1 MPQLGGKPA
10 KKTKKT
16 SSDSKRH
23 FTVVMG
29 NKEHGLY
36 VSSTPSSA
44 AKKAVT
50 KLCAANKSKKV
61 DFHIREITQGSKK
74 KIYGPYEGY
83 IEKLKEP
90 IELKGRVIK
99 YKPVAKLSGK
109 TGVKKGGMRGGAK
122 SIVVNMDYQPKFRII
137 TNADFRKNYLFNP
150 IDLVLNLQKT
160 YEKNLGDRTKGI
172 PTASSDRKRISFI
185 FRKDINDEKIEAFLN
200 DEEKK
205 SEILRKLEELRIPY
219 EVKIFLDIPYIFD
232 DESTPRYEERLYLV
246 YTPSANLASTAPPYN
261 PANNKN
267 YNRLN
272 KMRGW
277 HKIRTL
283 NEFNKHTTDLS
294 PENKE
299 KLKRN
304 YEQFI
309 EKPLKTNT

>member
-1 MPQLGGKPA
+1 MPQFGGK
-10 KKTKKT
+10 
-16 SSDSKRH
+16 DSKRH

-29 NKEHGLY
+29 GKEHGLY

-44 AKKAVT
+44 ARKAVT
-50 KLCAANKSKKV
+50 KLCTANKSKKV
-61 DFHIREITQGSKK
+61 EFHIREITQGSKK
-74 KIYGPYEGY
+74 KTYGPYEGY

-137 TNADFRKNYLFNP
+137 TNADFRKNYLFNT

-160 YEKNLGDRTKGI
+160 YEKNLGDRTKSI
-172 PTASSDRKRISFI
+172 PTPSSDRKSISFI

-205 SEILRKLEELRIPY
+205 SEILRKLEELKIPY

-267 YNRLN
+267 YNTLN
-272 KMRGW
+272 KMRGL

-283 NEFNKHTTDLS
+283 NAFNKHTTDLS

-309 EKPLKTNT
+309 KNPLKTNT

>member
-1 MPQLGGKPA
+1 M
-10 KKTKKT
+10 KKT

-44 AKKAVT
+44 ARKAVT

-61 DFHIREITQGSKK
+61 EFYIREITQGSKK
-74 KIYGPYEGY
+74 KTYGPYNGY

-109 TGVKKGGMRGGAK
+109 KGVKKGGMRGGAK
-122 SIVVNMDYQPKFRII
+122 NIVVNMDYKPKFRII
-137 TNADFRKNYLFNP
+137 TNADFRRKYLFNP
-150 IDLVLNLQKT
+150 LNLVLNLQKT
-160 YEKNLGDRTKGI
+160 CEKNLVDITKGI
-172 PTASSDRKRISFI
+172 PTASSDRKSIFFI
-185 FRKDINDEKIEAFLN
+185 FRKDIDDEKIEAFLN

-205 SEILRKLEELRIPY
+205 SEILRNLEELRIPY

-232 DESTPRYEERLYLV
+232 GESTPRYEERLYLE

-272 KMRGW
+272 KMRSW
-277 HKIRTL
+277 HKIKTL
-283 NEFNKHTTDLS
+283 TEFNKYTTELS

-309 EKPLKTNT
+309 EKTLNP

>member
-1 MPQLGGKPA
+1 
-10 KKTKKT
+10 
-16 SSDSKRH
+16 
-23 FTVVMG
+23 
-29 NKEHGLY
+29 
-36 VSSTPSSA
+36 
-44 AKKAVT
+44 
-50 KLCAANKSKKV
+50 
-61 DFHIREITQGSKK
+61 
-74 KIYGPYEGY
+74 
-83 IEKLKEP
+83 
-90 IELKGRVIK
+90 
-99 YKPVAKLSGK
+99 
-109 TGVKKGGMRGGAK
+109 
-122 SIVVNMDYQPKFRII
+122 MDYQPKFRII